1 MPRREANPARGAT
14 TGRPVLSR
22 RHSVG
27 SGSARSLLL
36 TVLGEFV
43 LPSGRPAWTSAL
55 LQVLGGLGA
64 EEKSARQAIART
76 AADGWITSERD
87 GRRVRWALSPV
98 GRRMLTEGTER
109 IYSHGATRQVWDG
122 RWLIVMVSVP
132 ESQRAL
138 RHKLHTRL
146 AWAGFGNPTA
156 GMWVSPHPEREAEVK
171 QIMQDLGLDAIAFSF
186 TGPFAGIGSERTL
199 VERAWDLDAVA
210 ERYEAFLAE
219 FAGWRPDPGDPTLL
233 AQVRLVHEWRRF
245 PFLDPLLPDD
255 LLPPRWTGQ
264 RARRLF
270 DQQHGAWQDGAR
282 KRWREISADG

>member
-1 MPRREANPARGAT
+1 VRYFDGHHGGGSG
-14 TGRPVLSR
+14 GRPVLSR

-55 LQVLGGLGA
+55 LHVLGGLGA

-87 GRRVRWALSPV
+87 GRRVRWTLSPV

-109 IYSHGATRQVWDG
+109 IYSHGATPQVWDG

-186 TGPFAGIGSERTL
+186 TGPFAGIGSERVL

-210 ERYEAFLAE
+210 ERYEAFLDE

-245 PFLDPLLPDD
+245 PFLDPLLPDE

-282 KRWREISADG
+282 KRWREIGAEG